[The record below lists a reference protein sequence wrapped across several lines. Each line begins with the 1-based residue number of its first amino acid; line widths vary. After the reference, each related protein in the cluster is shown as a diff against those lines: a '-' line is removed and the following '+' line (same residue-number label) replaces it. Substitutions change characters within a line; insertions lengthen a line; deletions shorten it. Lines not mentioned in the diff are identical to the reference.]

1 MNKDI
6 EKLAFQLNLPP
17 KVIEK
22 VYKSYWLFIK
32 KTIEKLPLEADLSKE
47 DFNKLRT
54 SFNLPYLGK
63 LYCNYDRWKAVKNY
77 YNDKHKKD
85 QADV

>member
-1 MNKDI
+1 MNEDI
-6 EKLAFQLNLPP
+6 NKLAFQLNLPP
-17 KVIEK
+17 KVVDK

-32 KTIEKLPLEADLSKE
+32 KTIEKLPFEANLSKE

-63 LYCNYDRWKAVKNY
+63 LYCGYDRWKAIKKHSD
-77 YNDKHKKD
+77 DKHKEN
-85 QADV
+85 